1 MVFVLTGRLR
11 TGMERDVHGALTARQ
26 RKEAL
31 IMMQCD
37 RNGAGVGFARVHS
50 RAALLAIVLAG
61 FVLFPARARAQDCT
75 TLLSLFQRGLST
87 AQISEMT
94 GLSGNDVESCRKQ
107 LSQPIFVGPAGPPPL
122 GAAGPPP
129 RGAAGPPPLG
139 AAGPPPFGAAGP
151 PPVGHEVKR
160 LP

>member
-1 MVFVLTGRLR
+1 
-11 TGMERDVHGALTARQ
+11 
-26 RKEAL
+26 
-31 IMMQCD
+31 MMIQWY
-37 RNGAGVGFARVHS
+37 RNRAGVGFAR
-50 RAALLAIVLAG
+50 LLALVAVVLVG
-61 FVLFPARARAQDCT
+61 FVGFAARARAQDCT

-87 AQISEMT
+87 AQISQMS
-94 GLSGNDVESCRKQ
+94 GLSDNDVESCRKQ
-107 LSQPIFVGPAGPPPL
+107 LSQPIFVGPAGPPPV